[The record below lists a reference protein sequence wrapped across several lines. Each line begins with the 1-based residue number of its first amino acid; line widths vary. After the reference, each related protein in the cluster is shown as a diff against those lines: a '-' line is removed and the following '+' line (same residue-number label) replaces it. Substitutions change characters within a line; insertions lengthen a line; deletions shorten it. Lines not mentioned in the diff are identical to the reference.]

1 MEAVQAHSKF
11 NYQQADQLAAD
22 NDRTFNLV
30 LTVAITL
37 MVLAV
42 VLTSVLATLLYRN
55 ISNGL
60 SHIENTIEQ
69 VSRQQDF
76 RLRAKATARMKSAVP
91 PAPST
96 AAGKPATGHAP
107 AGRWF
112 APGKACGA
120 GAVTNRR

>member
-1 MEAVQAHSKF
+1 
-11 NYQQADQLAAD
+11 
-22 NDRTFNLV
+22 V

-76 RLRAKATARMKSAVP
+76 RLRAKADSQDEIGRTASAFNRLLESLQQAMRQLGDGSRQVNMRRRSCHKP
-91 PAPST
+91 PVRCPWLPVRKARHRPILPPPSS
-96 AAGKPATGHAP
+96 
-107 AGRWF
+107 R
-112 APGKACGA
+112 
-120 GAVTNRR
+120 

>member
-1 MEAVQAHSKF
+1 
-11 NYQQADQLAAD
+11 
-22 NDRTFNLV
+22 V

-76 RLRAKATARMKSAVP
+76 RLRQ
-91 PAPST
+91 
-96 AAGKPATGHAP
+96 GGQ
-107 AGRWF
+107 
-112 APGKACGA
+112 PG
-120 GAVTNRR
+120 

>member
-1 MEAVQAHSKF
+1 
-11 NYQQADQLAAD
+11 
-22 NDRTFNLV
+22 V

-76 RLRAKATARMKSAVP
+76 RLRAKADSQDEIGRTASAFN
-91 PAPST
+91 
-96 AAGKPATGHAP
+96 
-107 AGRWF
+107 RCW
-112 APGKACGA
+112 KAC
-120 GAVTNRR
+120 NRPCASWVMVRAR